1 MDRAKGTGVT
11 ERAGGLRVNAV
22 TGGLHPL
29 LDIALKNRRR
39 GGKGKRRRGLGI
51 YYVGPVGTVGR

>member
-11 ERAGGLRVNAV
+11 ERAGGLRVTLAV

-51 YYVGPVGTVGR
+51 YYVGPVGR